1 MMFFVY
7 FLLPCGYMVTVVTVT
22 IFLRRLGLAGG
33 NISSRSV
40 QYSFS
45 QGKSLG
51 IAGRETASCKCLPIP
66 KQLCAYTQT
75 AVRLYPISIAKICC
89 NTIKSPLP
97 SAIIHQPSYI
107 SHHTSAIILRCIY
120 ALCHEASSAVWGYRL
135 WSIRSTACGLNRAS
149 ALKPVRTFRQ

>member
-1 MMFFVY
+1 MFIFTP
-7 FLLPCGYMVTVVTVT
+7 LRLHGYSCNRNR
-22 IFLRRLGLAGG
+22 FLRRLGLAGG

-75 AVRLYPISIAKICC
+75 AVRLYPISIAKICSH
-89 NTIKSPLP
+89 TPKSPLP

-107 SHHTSAIILRCIY
+107 SHHTSAIIHQPSY
-120 ALCHEASSAVWGYRL
+120 F
-135 WSIRSTACGLNRAS
+135 SIDMLFATRRHQQFGIIAFGPFVQLLAG
-149 ALKPVRTFRQ
+149 

>member
-97 SAIIHQPSYI
+97 SAIIHQPSYFGVYMLFATRRHQQFGVI
-107 SHHTSAIILRCIY
+107 AFGPFVQLL
-120 ALCHEASSAVWGYRL
+120 AG
-135 WSIRSTACGLNRAS
+135 
-149 ALKPVRTFRQ
+149 